1 MPYPWI
7 IISFIENQYIIFC
20 HVYRALPIICLL
32 EKMVV
37 QITSLEFLM
46 RYDMKKKSY
55 LFLYLNLTSQS
66 IEQWRKKLS
75 LLFKIFDE
83 LDEFVAEWLGVE
95 LGIVRSW
102 VRSTLWG
109 FRWWRLLIT
118 AYSIGPFVG
127 ISQERQDPRWQPVLI
142 SRGYL
147 G

>member
-1 MPYPWI
+1 MHELLYYSSK
-7 IISFIENQYIIFC
+7 ISTSFFVMCIGLYQSF
-20 HVYRALPIICLL
+20 VYWKRWWFKLL
-32 EKMVV
+32 HWNSWWGM
-37 QITSLEFLM
+37 IW
-46 RYDMKKKSY
+46 KKKSY
-55 LFLYLNLTSQS
+55 LFLYLNLTPQS

-95 LGIVRSW
+95 LGIERSW

-109 FRWWRLLIT
+109 FRWWRLFIT